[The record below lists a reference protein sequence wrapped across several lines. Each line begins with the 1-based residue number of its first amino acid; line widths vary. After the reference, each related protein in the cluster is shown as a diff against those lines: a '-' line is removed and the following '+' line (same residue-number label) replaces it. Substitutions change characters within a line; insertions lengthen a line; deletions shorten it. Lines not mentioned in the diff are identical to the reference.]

1 MARPRQTLSTS
12 RSACQS
18 GKNCT
23 SSAWS
28 NTPSTRCDE
37 PWKSLRAFYCN
48 NFNVSCERVF
58 RPDLEG
64 VPVIVLS
71 NNDGCAVARSSDYV
85 ESIRLSNLCQLF
97 ERMFAARA
105 VDADKC
111 VSPHLF
117 RSTHP
122 VLVIGEARRL
132 DDACPLR
139 PHQRTRRGSV
149 SAFLPLV
156 RKVRICSTKTVSSSC
171 NVSVGV
177 PPVNSAKSWTICIWS

>member
-1 MARPRQTLSTS
+1 MSHGR
-12 RSACQS
+12 
-18 GKNCT
+18 G
-23 SSAWS
+23 
-28 NTPSTRCDE
+28 
-37 PWKSLRAFYCN
+37 LRALLLQQLL
-48 NFNVSCERVF
+48 RLL
-58 RPDLEG
+58 RARLP
-64 VPVIVLS
+64 
-71 NNDGCAVARSSDYV
+71 ARSRRRSRHRTLKQRWLRRSSFGGLCGIHSFV
-85 ESIRLSNLCQLF
+85 KFCQLF

-117 RSTHP
+117 RSTRP